1 MSGAQEM
8 LKTRTVHSLPLLR
21 KTRGKNLGKNKQT
34 SLIQI
39 SADSGLDLEF
49 QEL

>member
-8 LKTRTVHSLPLLR
+8 LRTGMVHSLALLR
-21 KTRGKNLGKNKQT
+21 KTRAKILGKN
-34 SLIQI
+34 SLIQN